1 MYTRRAE
8 EKGNT
13 GFSVLAK
20 LHYGVVELLSDATS
34 AIQSGT
40 GEGKTISSR
49 FLVCM
54 QCMVVSRLFALF
66 DEYTHASWWKP

>member
-1 MYTRRAE
+1 VYTRRAE

-13 GFSVLAK
+13 GFGVLAK
-20 LHYGVVELLSDATS
+20 LHYGVVELLSEATS
-34 AIQSGT
+34 AIHSGT

-54 QCMVVSRLFALF
+54 
-66 DEYTHASWWKP
+66 